1 MVLKNFIWVIVQ
13 FKCDEKPKSILF
25 HFFLNGIFVCFKT
38 FQIQQDLAYTS
49 RRLEEIQTV
58 LDC

>member
-13 FKCDEKPKSILF
+13 FKCDEKLKSIS
-25 HFFLNGIFVCFKT
+25 FFLHGIFVCLKA

-49 RRLEEIQTV
+49 RRLEKLQTV